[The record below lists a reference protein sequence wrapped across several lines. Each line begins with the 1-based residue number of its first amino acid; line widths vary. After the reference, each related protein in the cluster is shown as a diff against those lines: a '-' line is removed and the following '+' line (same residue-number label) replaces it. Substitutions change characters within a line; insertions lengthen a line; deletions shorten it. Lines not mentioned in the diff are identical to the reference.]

1 METPPLLTTVLALPS
16 TMHGIPHLLELVN
29 HYLLPLTIDNAVVN
43 DLQLVMKIYGDSN
56 SWTSGAMDGA
66 AANDRLDVVQ
76 WLHDHRSEGC
86 SAAAK
91 DKVVAN
97 SHLKMA
103 VWLWKNYTTTC
114 RPWDA
119 LALAVKHGQCNQIL
133 VSAEDVAMLADFG
146 LSFVSADSRPLTPSG
161 AVRWKAPECFS
172 NSNHI
177 PTKELD
183 VYSFGMWH
191 PWRDCPDVAVVFQ
204 VKRRVALPRPKAFV
218 DNEQWQFVQALCA
231 PDPSKRI
238 QVRDAIRL
246 LKKFAD
252 HEQMQEWSSKSDNQV
267 EHEFD

>member
-66 AANDRLDVVQ
+66 AANGRLDVVQ

-91 DKVVAN
+91 DKAVAN

-103 VWLWKNYTTTC
+103 EWLWKNYTTTC

-119 LALAVKHGQCNQIL
+119 LALAVKHGQVEISRKSRDGRSRGASLQP
-133 VSAEDVAMLADFG
+133 DF
-146 LSFVSADSRPLTPSG
+146 T
-161 AVRWKAPECFS
+161 
-172 NSNHI
+172 
-177 PTKELD
+177 
-183 VYSFGMWH
+183 
-191 PWRDCPDVAVVFQ
+191 PDVAVVFQ

-246 LKKFAD
+246 L
-252 HEQMQEWSSKSDNQV
+252 
-267 EHEFD
+267 

>member
-1 METPPLLTTVLALPS
+1 
-16 TMHGIPHLLELVN
+16 
-29 HYLLPLTIDNAVVN
+29 
-43 DLQLVMKIYGDSN
+43 
-56 SWTSGAMDGA
+56 
-66 AANDRLDVVQ
+66 
-76 WLHDHRSEGC
+76 
-86 SAAAK
+86 
-91 DKVVAN
+91 
-97 SHLKMA
+97 MA
-103 VWLWKNYTTTC
+103 EWLWKNYTTTC

-119 LALAVKHGQCNQIL
+119 LALAVKHGQVEISRKSRDGRSRGVRSCVGAPHSAPASYHSRCDLKCNQIL

-204 VKRRVALPRPKAFV
+204 VKRGVALPRPKAFV